1 MSAAKCGVALVTGAS
16 SGIGRE
22 FARLLAEHGYDL
34 ILVSRRE
41 ERLRALAGDLEA
53 HCGAKSLVI
62 AADLTDPAGPTAVR
76 PAVEEAGLQVDVLVN
91 NAGATPE
98 DRLLDRPWEA
108 HAGVINLMAVSPVEL
123 VHMFLPGMLE
133 RGRGHVINVVSVGAW
148 YPSTPTQTL
157 YGATKAFALRFTQTL
172 SDEYPDRGVTF
183 TALCPGV
190 TRTEILDIPVIA
202 ESVKGIPDFLVD
214 SPRKVAERG
223 WKGAQSGREVVVVG
237 ITGRLVRLVF
247 RFLPERVGRRMIADG
262 LLEAYNA
269 NRTRSLEGG

>member
-1 MSAAKCGVALVTGAS
+1 MSGVALVTGAS

-22 FARLLAEHGYDL
+22 FARLLAEQGYDL
-34 ILVSRRE
+34 VLVSRRE
-41 ERLRALAGDLEA
+41 ERLRALAADLEA
-53 HCGAKSLVI
+53 RHGAKSLVI
-62 AADLTDPAGPTAVR
+62 GADLGDADAPDAVR
-76 PAVEEAGLQVDVLVN
+76 ARVEEAGLEVDVLVN

-108 HAGVINLMAVSPVEL
+108 HAGVVNLMAVAPVHL
-123 VHMFLPGMLE
+123 VYAFLPGMLE
-133 RGRGHVINVVSVGAW
+133 RRRGHVINVVSVGAW

-223 WKGAQSGREVVVVG
+223 WKGALSGREVVVVG
-237 ITGRLVRLVF
+237 ITGKLVRVIFGL
-247 RFLPERVGRRMIADG
+247 LPERVGRRMIADG
-262 LLEAYNA
+262 LLKAYKA
-269 NRTRSLEGG
+269 NELRSHGGG